1 MEEVFIAQKQD
12 RLNAVQKDQ
21 QSEKQITL
29 GIYFRTIRHFRSNF
43 VHLIVEILFFSQ
55 GCHLEVLRQLLW
67 RMLPNAGVCVSCH
80 QFFFLKKL
88 SKPGLFLF
96 IFILFTWQI

>member
-29 GIYFRTIRHFRSNF
+29 GRYFRTIRHFRSNF
-43 VHLIVEILFFSQ
+43 VHLIVEILFFFQ